1 MDVCLTA
8 RLTFISKHLLTH
20 SCIAGTIIIAWNE
33 AILYFHSKLLMVV
46 YIKVN
51 LAFTDSLHMLHCE
64 YGNNP
69 QGFSKSYCIFM
80 LSWLVILHLSFFF
93 FPFYTKIPVL
103 VGVEIQ
109 YDVKGTVQLYEM
121 MLLLPLP
128 WMTLDTP
135 TDMLKIQDLSFL
147 IFLCLILFHVVF

>member
-1 MDVCLTA
+1 M
-8 RLTFISKHLLTH
+8 
-20 SCIAGTIIIAWNE
+20 
-33 AILYFHSKLLMVV
+33 MV
-46 YIKVN
+46 YIEVS
-51 LAFTDSLHMLHCE
+51 LAFTNSLHMLHCE

-80 LSWLVILHLSFFF
+80 LSWPVILHLSFFF

-109 YDVKGTVQLYEM
+109 YDVKGMVQLYEM

-128 WMTLDTP
+128 
-135 TDMLKIQDLSFL
+135 
-147 IFLCLILFHVVF
+147 